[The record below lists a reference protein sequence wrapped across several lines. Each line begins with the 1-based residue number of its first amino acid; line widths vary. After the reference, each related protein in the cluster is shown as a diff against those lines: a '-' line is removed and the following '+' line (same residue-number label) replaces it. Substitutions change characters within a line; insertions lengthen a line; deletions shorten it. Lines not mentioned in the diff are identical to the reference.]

1 MIRVKK
7 RNGNLEPMDITKI
20 QKQTFDATKMLLN
33 VSQSELELD
42 AHIQFTDGISSED
55 IQKLLIQ
62 TAVSKIDID
71 KPDWTYVAARLT
83 LYDLYHRV
91 GKLIGG
97 TKGHPYA
104 HISKYLDYGFK
115 VDRLHFNLQTT
126 KYKLEKINDAIK
138 PERDDLF
145 TYLGIK
151 TLLDGY
157 LLKNQKIKTTFHF

>member
-7 RNGNLEPMDITKI
+7 RNGSLEPMDITKI
-20 QKQTFDATKMLLN
+20 QKQTFDGTKMLLN

-83 LYDLYHRV
+83 LYDLYL
-91 GKLIGG
+91 K
-97 TKGHPYA
+97 K
-104 HISKYLDYGFK
+104 FK
-115 VDRLHFNLQTT
+115 
-126 KYKLEKINDAIK
+126 
-138 PERDDLF
+138 
-145 TYLGIK
+145 
-151 TLLDGY
+151 
-157 LLKNQKIKTTFHF
+157 